1 MTKKDLIKSISKE
14 FNVTPEE
21 VETEMKKAIAAA
33 GYDMEI
39 SEFIKYVSN
48 LSKRRFNNK
57 K

>member
-1 MTKKDLIKSISKE
+1 MKKKDLIKSISKE

-21 VETEMKKAIAAA
+21 VETEMKKAIFAA

-48 LSKRRFNNK
+48 LSRQRLNGK